1 MKKSPNYIKKTLDE
15 ARTELLKD
23 KKLQLS
29 RQLYVQKLK
38 EIFSKQIIDLKDEL
52 KTKLSSTGTDKS
64 IAVTSSDKTTSSSSS
79 KKSPKSKQNIIF
91 LNNEILD
98 QKQNEIDEAN
108 DELFYTNQNI
118 IELKDEIQDEKNKKI
133 IELIE
138 EVDEIINLT
147 DEVAET
153 VTASSENTNEEISP
167 SQYPSSEIEN
177 TSSYAESV
185 NEDDDLLESNDGE
198 TTIITEEKDED
209 EFTSIPD
216 ELDVENKSTPEEE
229 PAPEFS
235 SVKED
240 VVVENENTLPADQT
254 SNNEKVQQ
262 DKEHVTMFS
271 NEQIDYL
278 SSKINDLD
286 LSSSELTEK
295 LDELLD
301 QKNIFSEKF
310 NDELDIKLTEALNR
324 SEENLEGKINNI
336 NDTYHQEFQKYEDE
350 ANKNFAN
357 LEDQIGQINSQL
369 DKISDLQDYNLK
381 IENSLNNLNNK
392 IEETLE
398 KIYLYKNETTEKFD
412 EINQKINNMEP
423 DLINKIVEK
432 ERNKSE
438 SEKLQDKF
446 DQMSKIMDMQ
456 NMRMLQMYHSS
467 ELQHSHS
474 ILQKNMETKHSK
486 SENKVNTEILSD
498 ELKKEVFPKIQ
509 KEMDKQFN
517 LLKEQ
522 LSEYEIKSVLDKI
535 GSTDLNKEFKKPTKK
550 FNNFFDAKKYVKNS
564 ISKKSRDWIKNNDVA
579 IDEIAKKLL
588 DK

>member
-1 MKKSPNYIKKTLDE
+1 MEKTPNYIKKTLDE
-15 ARTELLKD
+15 VKVELLKD

-29 RQLYVQKLK
+29 RKLYVQKLK

-64 IAVTSSDKTTSSSSS
+64 IAVTSSDNTSSSSSS

-153 VTASSENTNEEISP
+153 VTASSENKNEEISP

-177 TSSYAESV
+177 TSSYTESV
-185 NEDDDLLESNDGE
+185 NEDDDLLQSNDDE
-198 TTIITEEKDED
+198 IPIITEEKDED

-216 ELDVENKSTPEEE
+216 ELENENNSTPEEE
-229 PAPEFS
+229 PVSEPSPFE
-235 SVKED
+235 ED
-240 VVVENENTLPADQT
+240 AVLENENILTTDQP

-262 DKEHVTMFS
+262 DKEQVTMFS
-271 NEQIDYL
+271 NEQIDFL

-336 NDTYHQEFQKYEDE
+336 NNTYHQEFQKYEDE

-369 DKISDLQDYNLK
+369 DKITDLQDYNLK

-412 EINQKINNMEP
+412 EINQKIKNMEP

-432 ERNKSE
+432 ERNKSV

-474 ILQKNMETKHSK
+474 ILQKNMETKNSK
-486 SENKVNTEILSD
+486 SENKVNTEIFSD

-550 FNNFFDAKKYVKNS
+550 FSNFFDAKKYVKNS
-564 ISKKSRDWIKNNDVA
+564 ISKKSRDWIKNNDIA

>member
-15 ARTELLKD
+15 VRVELLKD

-64 IAVTSSDKTTSSSSS
+64 VAITSSENTSSTNTSRKTN
-79 KKSPKSKQNIIF
+79 KKNQKVIF

-98 QKQNEIDEAN
+98 QNTNNVDEAN
-108 DELFYTNQNI
+108 NEIFYTNQNI
-118 IELKDEIQDEKNKKI
+118 IELQDEIQDDKNRKI

-138 EVDEIINLT
+138 EVDQIINLT
-147 DEVAET
+147 DEVADA
-153 VTASSENTNEEISP
+153 VTASSNNITPDEISP
-167 SQYPSSEIEN
+167 SSYPSSEIEN
-177 TSSYAESV
+177 TSAYETEEDQDKDVIKLDEEEVSTGDTSDEAEYTSV
-185 NEDDDLLESNDGE
+185 PDDLE
-198 TTIITEEKDED
+198 I
-209 EFTSIPD
+209 
-216 ELDVENKSTPEEE
+216 ENNSTPEEE
-229 PAPEFS
+229 PEIEHK
-235 SVKED
+235 SVQTEQD
-240 VVVENENTLPADQT
+240 AENENAAAAELPIDNV
-254 SNNEKVQQ
+254 SVQQ
-262 DKEHVTMFS
+262 DTVQANVFS
-271 NEQIDYL
+271 NDQIDYL

-286 LSSSELTEK
+286 LSSSELTDK

-301 QKNIFSEKF
+301 QKNLFSEKF

-336 NDTYHQEFQKYEDE
+336 NDTYHQEFQKYEE
-350 ANKNFAN
+350 ETNKNFAN
-357 LEDQIGQINSQL
+357 LEDQIGQLNEQL

-398 KIYLYKNETTEKFD
+398 KISLYKNETTEKFN
-412 EINQKINNMEP
+412 EINQKIENMEP

-438 SEKLQDKF
+438 SQKLQDKF

-474 ILQKNMETKHSK
+474 ILQKNMETKNSK
-486 SENKVNTEILSD
+486 TESRANTEIFSD

-550 FNNFFDAKKYVKNS
+550 FTNLFDAKKYVKSS
-564 ISKKSRDWIKNNDVA
+564 ISKKSRDWIKNNDLA